1 MNNVIKTMK
10 NSKSLKTYN
19 RKVNEY
25 KYMAVKNYN
34 ELKPL
39 TYTILLKPT
48 LVITRINGFIE
59 TKQKL
64 SRGDYVICGRQNE
77 KYGLTLEKILNTYDL
92 GKISNKKLSRKGF
105 KLSKKFLKKHNG
117 LKNNKNN
124 IVITPSWGG
133 KQFLMEDDMIL
144 YELDKSSKYYGIQK
158 EAFKKDYN

>member
-1 MNNVIKTMK
+1 MNRIIKSMK
-10 NSKSLKTYN
+10 HSKSLKKYN

-25 KYMAVKNYN
+25 KYMAVNYN
-34 ELKPL
+34 DLKPL

-48 LVITRINGFIE
+48 LVVTRIKGIIE

-64 SRGDYVICGRQNE
+64 NRGDYVICGKSHE

-105 KLSKKFLKKHNG
+105 KLSGSFLKKR
-117 LKNNKNN
+117 LQNNKNN

-133 KQFLMEDDMIL
+133 KQFLMKDDMIL
-144 YELDKSSKYYGIQK
+144 YELENPSKYYGIDKQ
-158 EAFKKDYN
+158 AFKNTYN